1 MTLAGFAWLTGS
13 LLPVAI
19 FWHRGPLVHL
29 CVTYPTGRLR
39 RRLAVMAVGV
49 AYVDGLVKPIASNDV
64 VTLAVAVLVAVAA
77 VDVFV
82 RTSGPARRSGAIA
95 LASALAYAGTLAAGA
110 LVRLF
115 DLDADE
121 TVLILYDAVVASIAI
136 VLLLELLFGR
146 WTEETVADLVVALGE
161 RAGTGTLRD
170 QLAKALG
177 DPSLIV
183 GYWIAEPARY
193 VDDGGRPVELP
204 VPGEDRAVT
213 EIDDDG
219 NRVAVLVHDPATMDD
234 PRLVAAVA
242 AAARLSVVNARLQAE
257 IQGRVSEVA
266 ESRRRIVE
274 AVDDQRRRLERE
286 LSEGAQRRLDG
297 VLRLVDGARCA
308 APAVEAAG
316 LNELEV
322 EIRAAQAELRDFA
335 QGIRPSALDQGGLA
349 AALPVLAERV
359 PVPVDLDIDV
369 GRVPPAIEAAVFFVC
384 SEALANVAKHALAQ
398 RVSAHGRAERRR
410 RGGQRLRRRCRRRRP
425 GSRLRLPR
433 VGRSCRSA
441 RRPARRPGAGE
452 RRHGRHGHHSCR
464 SWWGQGCRVHG
475 SMTLPVGA
483 MPRLMSRDDTRWS
496 PSSFQRR
503 ANWCRERGLPTRSS
517 PHPGFRS
524 ARFLPRRA
532 PSTVMRTRSV
542 GRPEISSARAHGRWL

>member
-1 MTLAGFAWLTGS
+1 MRASRVGLLSAGLGLAIAAAVTSTDSLAPGLAVADASVGLTLVACGVVASEQRAKSRTGSLMTLAGFAWLTGS

-39 RRLAVMAVGV
+39 RRLALMAVGV

-95 LASALAYAGTLAAGA
+95 LASALAYASTLAAGA

-146 WTEETVADLVVALGE
+146 WTEETVADLVVALGQ

-183 GYWIAEPARY
+183 GYWIAGPARY
-193 VDDGGRPVELP
+193 VDDGGRPVDLP
-204 VPGEDRAVT
+204 APGEDRAVT

-234 PRLVAAVA
+234 PRLLAAVA

-274 AVDDQRRRLERE
+274 AVDDQRLRLERE

-316 LNELEV
+316 LEQLEV
-322 EIRAAQAELRDFA
+322 EIRAAQAELGDFA

-369 GRVPPAIEAAVFFVC
+369 GRVPPAVEAAVFFVC

-398 RVSAHGRAERRR
+398 RVSLTVGLSDGAVEASVSDDGV
-410 RGGQRLRRRCRRRRP
+410 GG
-425 GSRLRLPR
+425 
-433 VGRSCRSA
+433 VD
-441 RRPARRPGAGE
+441 PARGSGLRGLVDRVEALG
-452 RRHGRHGHHSCR
+452 GR
-464 SWWGQGCRVHG
+464 
-475 SMTLPVGA
+475 LDVG
-483 MPRLMSRDDTRWS
+483 D
-496 PSSFQRR
+496 R
-503 ANWCRERGLPTRSS
+503 ANG
-517 PHPGFRS
+517 G
-524 ARFLPRRA
+524 
-532 PSTVMRTRSV
+532 TVVTV
-542 GRPEISSARAHGRWL
+542 TIPVDL